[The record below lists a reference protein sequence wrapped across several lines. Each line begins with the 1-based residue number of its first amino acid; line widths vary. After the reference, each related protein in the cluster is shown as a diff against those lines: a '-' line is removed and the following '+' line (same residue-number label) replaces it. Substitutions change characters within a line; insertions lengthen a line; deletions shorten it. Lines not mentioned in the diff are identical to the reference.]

1 MEDGQFD
8 SRCNPEAMSETC
20 IEAVTVVP
28 GLPIVEI
35 MTAKPVDLRSNSPF
49 MLAVLFLVAKK
60 LNIPRAWLVLV
71 HPRQISMSRVR
82 VSVVKQTPSDDTMEW
97 LCNSDYHCSIC
108 GDVAADPVAM
118 YADDHSD
125 GCENCNP
132 DCICQ
137 ACHVHGSGY
146 NYCLVC
152 IPPDLTKGLDVW
164 RTTRKDALETYYGED
179 DAV

>member
-1 MEDGQFD
+1 MTFYFLTG
-8 SRCNPEAMSETC
+8 S
-20 IEAVTVVP
+20 
-28 GLPIVEI
+28 PIVEI
-35 MTAKPVDLRSNSPF
+35 MIAKPVDLRSNSSF

-82 VSVVKQTPSDDTMEW
+82 VSVDKQTPSDDTMEW

-137 ACHVHGSGY
+137 ACHVPGSRY

-152 IPPDLTKGLDVW
+152 IPFALTKELDVW
-164 RTTRKDALETYYGED
+164 RKTRKDALENYYGED
-179 DAV
+179 EAV